1 MQQSDSGPRPASRTD
16 SGAEAEAEVAS
27 PCVSVCRINPDTE
40 LCEGCLRTIDEV
52 AEWATMSNAER
63 RAVLQAIEVRTQALF
78 DGPSG

>member
-1 MQQSDSGPRPASRTD
+1 MQQPDSESRSASH
-16 SGAEAEAEVAS
+16 SELEAEVAS

-63 RAVLQAIEVRTQALF
+63 RAVLQAIEARTQALF
-78 DGPSG
+78 DEPGG